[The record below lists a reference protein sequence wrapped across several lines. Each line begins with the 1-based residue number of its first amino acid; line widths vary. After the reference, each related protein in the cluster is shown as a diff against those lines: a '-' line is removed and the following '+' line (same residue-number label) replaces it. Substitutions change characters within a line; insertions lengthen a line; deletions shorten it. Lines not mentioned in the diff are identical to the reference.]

1 MKLFAIYVGGE
12 AVGANIEVHDMRF
25 VAAIS
30 LEDTYEELKRQWWGT
45 PDSLHLDCWAEIDHA
60 DGYDLD
66 LRPDPFEG
74 PEKLYYVNLGG
85 YDRTEFLER
94 HKNVFVVATTV
105 AAAKTRAFQSVA
117 GWNDLHRDN
126 MYKAEQIYCLNER
139 ISTQRLHLH
148 LSRNAET
155 RDIAFTCKFTPV
167 NVSG

>member
-1 MKLFAIYVGGE
+1 
-12 AVGANIEVHDMRF
+12 
-25 VAAIS
+25 
-30 LEDTYEELKRQWWGT
+30 
-45 PDSLHLDCWAEIDHA
+45 
-60 DGYDLD
+60 
-66 LRPDPFEG
+66 
-74 PEKLYYVNLGG
+74 
-85 YDRTEFLER
+85 
-94 HKNVFVVATTV
+94 VFVVATTV

-155 RDIAFTCKFTPV
+155 RDIAFTCKYTLV

>member
-94 HKNVFVVATTV
+94 HKNVFVLATTV
-105 AAAKTRAFQSVA
+105 AAAETQAIQSVA
-117 GWNDLHRDN
+117 GWSDLHRDN
-126 MYKAEQIYCLNER
+126 M
-139 ISTQRLHLH
+139 
-148 LSRNAET
+148 
-155 RDIAFTCKFTPV
+155 
-167 NVSG
+167 